1 MTLRALAGLAALA
14 VLAAAGCSA
23 EPERDGQRAD
33 VPDQSTPAADATVG
47 VDPELASFYTQTLEW
62 NDCGEGYQCS
72 TATVPVDY
80 ADPGGESLELALLRA
95 PATGDNRI
103 GSLLVNPGGPGA
115 SGVEYAQLA
124 GSVVTD
130 QVRER
135 YDIVG
140 FDPRGV
146 GQSTPVDC
154 VDDAE
159 LDEYLA
165 ADATPDDEAEI
176 ADLEAA
182 TQDLAAGCAARS
194 GDLVPHIGT
203 ADVARDLDVL
213 RAALGDEKLNYLG
226 KSYGTFIG
234 ALYADQFPVRVGRLV
249 LDGAIDPTLSGDDMG
264 LGQARGFERALSA
277 FLTWCFDQ
285 DDCALGSSDDEAR
298 ATLAGLLQR
307 ADEEPLVTDD
317 ENRPLTEA
325 LAFYG
330 IILPLYLSADEGYEP
345 LNEALDL
352 ALAEDDGTL
361 LMTFADLYLERNTD
375 GTYNGNANEV
385 ISLVNCLDHP
395 EEATEEQAVAGLA
408 EFTAVSQVFG
418 PFLAWGGF
426 GCTVLA
432 DGLAEAGVDDSGDS
446 GDAGDDPTA
455 TPTGTPSPHP
465 SVSAPGADP
474 ILVVGTTGDP
484 ATPYEWA
491 QSLVEQL
498 SSGVLLTYDSTV
510 HTAYLAG
517 SDCIDDAVDAYLLAG
532 TVPDD
537 GTSCSA

>member
-1 MTLRALAGLAALA
+1 MRLRVLAGLAVAA
-14 VLAAAGCSA
+14 VVAAAGCSA
-23 EPERDGQRAD
+23 EPEDRGSQPAD
-33 VPDQSTPAADATVG
+33 VPDRSTPAADATVG
-47 VDPELASFYTQTLEW
+47 IDPALAEFYTQELEW
-62 NDCGEGYQCS
+62 RDCGEGYQCT
-72 TATVPVDY
+72 TATVPIDY
-80 ADPGGESLELALLRA
+80 AEPGGDTLELALLRA
-95 PATGDNRI
+95 PATGDERL

-124 GSVVTD
+124 GSVVTE

-146 GQSTPVDC
+146 AESTPIDC
-154 VDDAE
+154 VDDAD
-159 LDEYLA
+159 LDDYLA
-165 ADATPDDEAEI
+165 ADPTPDDDAEI
-176 ADLEAA
+176 AEMEESV
-182 TQDLAAGCAARS
+182 QDLAAGCAARS
-194 GDLVPHIGT
+194 GDLVPHVGT

-234 ALYADQFPVRVGRLV
+234 ALYADQFPDRVGRLV
-249 LDGAIDPTLSGDDMG
+249 LDGAIDPTLSGDDLG
-264 LGQARGFERALSA
+264 LGQARGFERALST

-285 DDCALGSSDDEAR
+285 DNCALGSSEDDAR
-298 ATLAGLLQR
+298 ATLAGLLQQ
-307 ADEEPLVTDD
+307 ADQEPLATDD
-317 ENRPLTEA
+317 ENRPLTES

-330 IILPLYLSADEGYEP
+330 IILPLYLTADEGYEP

-352 ALAEDDGTL
+352 ALTEDDGTL
-361 LMTFADLYLERNTD
+361 LMTFADLYLERNSD

-385 ISLVNCLDHP
+385 ISVVNCMDHP
-395 EEATEEQAVAGLA
+395 ESATAELARAGLA
-408 EFTAVSQVFG
+408 EFTEASQVFG
-418 PFLAWGGF
+418 PFLAWGGL
-426 GCTVLA
+426 GCSALA
-432 DGLAEAGVDDSGDS
+432 AGLAEAGVG
-446 GDAGDDPTA
+446 GGDDPTA
-455 TPTGTPSPHP
+455 TPSATPSPHP
-465 SVSAPGADP
+465 PVTAPGADP

-491 QSLVEQL
+491 QALAEQL
-498 SSGVLLTYDSTV
+498 SSGALLTYDSTV

-537 GTSCSA
+537 GATCTS

>member
-1 MTLRALAGLAALA
+1 MRLRALAGLMALA
-14 VLAAAGCSA
+14 VAAAAGCSA
-23 EPERDGQRAD
+23 EPEREGQRAD
-33 VPDQSTPAADATVG
+33 VPDRSTPAPDATEG
-47 VDPELASFYTQTLEW
+47 VEPELATFYTQTLEW
-62 NDCGEGYQCS
+62 RDCGEGFQCS

-80 ADPGGESLELALLRA
+80 AGPGGETLELALLRA
-95 PATGDNRI
+95 PATGEERI

-146 GQSTPVDC
+146 AQSTPVDC
-154 VDDAE
+154 VDDPD

-165 ADATPDDEAEI
+165 ADATPDDDAEI
-176 ADLEAA
+176 TALEES
-182 TQDLAAGCAARS
+182 TRDLASGCAARS

-213 RAALGDEKLNYLG
+213 RAALGDEKLHFLG

-234 ALYADQFPVRVGRLV
+234 ALYADQFPDRVGRLV

-277 FLTWCFDQ
+277 FLAWCFDQ
-285 DDCALGSSDDEAR
+285 DSCALGSAEGEAR
-298 ATLAGLLQR
+298 ANLAGLLQR
-307 ADEEPLVTDD
+307 ADEEPLATDD

-330 IILPLYLSADEGYEP
+330 IILPLYLTADEGYEP

-352 ALAEDDGTL
+352 ALTEDDGTL
-361 LMTFADLYLERNTD
+361 LMTFADLYLERNSD

-385 ISLVNCLDHP
+385 IGLVNCLDHP
-395 EEATEEQAVAGLA
+395 EQATAEQAEAGLA

-426 GCTVLA
+426 GCTTLA
-432 DGLAEAGVDDSGDS
+432 EGLAEAGVGDP
-446 GDAGDDPTA
+446 ADPTA
-455 TPTGTPSPHP
+455 TPTATPAPHP
-465 SVSAPGADP
+465 PVTAPGADP

-491 QSLVEQL
+491 ESLAAQL
-498 SSGVLLTYDSTV
+498 SSGVLLTFDSTV

-517 SDCIDDAVDAYLLAG
+517 SHCIDDAVDAYLLAG
-532 TVPDD
+532 TVPDE
-537 GTSCSA
+537 GTSCAS

>member
-1 MTLRALAGLAALA
+1 MRLRALAGLAVAA
-14 VLAAAGCSA
+14 VVAAAGCSA
-23 EPERDGQRAD
+23 EPARDGQPAD
-33 VPDQSTPAADATVG
+33 VPDRSTPAPDATEG
-47 VDPELASFYTQTLEW
+47 IDPELAQFYTQELEW
-62 NDCGEGYQCS
+62 RDCGEGYQCS

-80 ADPGGESLELALLRA
+80 ADPGGDTLELALLRA
-95 PATGDNRI
+95 PATGDQRL

-124 GSVVTD
+124 GSVVTE

-146 GQSTPVDC
+146 AESTPVDC

-165 ADATPDDEAEI
+165 ADATPDDDAEI
-176 ADLEAA
+176 TEMEESIH
-182 TQDLAAGCAARS
+182 DLAAGCATNS
-194 GDLVPHIGT
+194 GELVPHIGT

-234 ALYADQFPVRVGRLV
+234 ALYADQFPDRVGRLV
-249 LDGAIDPTLSGDDMG
+249 LDGAIDPTLSGDDLG

-285 DDCALGSSDDEAR
+285 GDCALGSSEDEAR
-298 ATLAGLLQR
+298 ATLAGLLQQ
-307 ADEEPLVTDD
+307 ADQQPLVTDD
-317 ENRPLTEA
+317 ENRPLTES

-330 IILPLYLSADEGYEP
+330 IVLPLYLTADEGYEP

-352 ALAEDDGTL
+352 ALTEGDGTL
-361 LMTFADLYLERNTD
+361 LMTFADLYLERNSD

-385 ISLVNCLDHP
+385 ISLVNCMDHP
-395 EEATEEQAVAGLA
+395 ESATADEARAALS

-426 GCTVLA
+426 GCSALA
-432 DGLAEAGVDDSGDS
+432 DGLAEADVG
-446 GDAGDDPTA
+446 GDDPTA
-455 TPTGTPSPHP
+455 TSTAPPAPHP
-465 SVSAPGADP
+465 PVTAPGADP

-491 QSLVEQL
+491 QSLSEQL

-517 SDCIDDAVDAYLLAG
+517 SSCIDDAVDAYLLAG
-532 TVPDD
+532 TVPDE
-537 GTSCSA
+537 GSTCAA

>member
-1 MTLRALAGLAALA
+1 MRALAGLALA
-14 VLAAAGCSA
+14 AVVAAAGCSA
-23 EPERDGQRAD
+23 EPERDNNQRPD
-33 VPDQSTPAADATVG
+33 VPDRSTPAADATVG
-47 VDPELASFYTQTLEW
+47 IEPELARFYTQELEW
-62 NDCGEGYQCS
+62 SDCGEGFQCS

-80 ADPGGESLELALLRA
+80 ADPGGDTLELALLRS
-95 PATGDNRI
+95 PATGEDRL

-124 GSVVTD
+124 GSVVTG

-146 GQSTPVDC
+146 AGSTPIDC

-159 LDEYLA
+159 LDDYLA
-165 ADATPDDEAEI
+165 ADPTPDDEAEI
-176 ADLEAA
+176 ADMEESI
-182 TQDLAAGCAARS
+182 QELAAGCAARS
-194 GDLVPHIGT
+194 GELVPHVGT

-234 ALYADQFPVRVGRLV
+234 ALYADQFPDRVGRLV
-249 LDGAIDPTLSGDDMG
+249 LDGAIDPTLSGDDLG

-285 DDCALGSSDDEAR
+285 DNCALGSSEDEAR
-298 ATLAGLLQR
+298 DTLAGLLRQ
-307 ADEEPLVTDD
+307 ADAEPLVTDD

-330 IILPLYLSADEGYEP
+330 IILPLYLTADEGYEP

-352 ALAEDDGTL
+352 ALTEDDGTL
-361 LMTFADLYLERNTD
+361 LLTFADLYLERNSD

-385 ISLVNCLDHP
+385 ISIVNCMDHP
-395 EEATEEQAVAGLA
+395 ESATAAEAQAGLA
-408 EFTAVSQVFG
+408 AFTDVSQVFG
-418 PFLAWGGF
+418 PFLAWGGL
-426 GCTVLA
+426 GCSALA
-432 DGLAEAGVDDSGDS
+432 DGLAEAGDGPT
-446 GDAGDDPTA
+446 DDPTA
-455 TPTGTPSPHP
+455 TPTGEPEPHP
-465 SVSAPGADP
+465 PVTAPGADP

-491 QSLVEQL
+491 QSLADQL
-498 SSGVLLTYDSTV
+498 SSGVLLSYDSTV

-517 SDCIDDAVDAYLLAG
+517 SDCIDAAVDAYLLAG
-532 TVPDD
+532 TVPDE
-537 GTSCSA
+537 GTSCAA